1 MTQTTYLGL
10 DVHSRTIAIA
20 RLYPGSNEPAMSEI
34 ANDPTVVRKAFQREK
49 QRSGGSL
56 RCCYEAGPCGY
67 VLQRQLA
74 ELGIPCEVVAPS
86 LIPRKPGERV
96 KTDSR
101 DAAKLARLYRAGD
114 LTTIGVPTEE
124 QEAGRDL
131 VRARDDAR
139 KDRVAARHRLT
150 KFLLRHGYRFAEG
163 HNWTA
168 KFWAWVKK
176 IAFARAGEQIA
187 FDHYVDQVN
196 HLDHR
201 IDVLDTAIEQLAQSE
216 SYRDMVGKLTCLR
229 GISTLG
235 AMIIITEVYDL
246 RRFASARQLM
256 AFLGLVPSEHS
267 SGQKQRR
274 GGITKTGNG
283 HVRRML
289 VEAAWSYRHQA
300 IAPTVRQKKAFAA
313 QPPGVVDIARKASH
327 RLGKRYRHL
336 SSRNKKWP
344 AVTVAVAREMCGFLW
359 ALGQVS

>member
-1 MTQTTYLGL
+1 MTKTTFLGL

-20 RLYPGSNEPAMSEI
+20 RLAPGSREPEPSEVPNTP
-34 ANDPTVVRKAFQREK
+34 AAVRKAFLREK
-49 QRSGGSL
+49 QRAGGDL

-67 VLQRQLA
+67 VLQRQLTG
-74 ELGIPCEVVAPS
+74 LGIPCEVIAPS

-101 DAAKLARLYRAGD
+101 DAAKLARLYRSGD

-139 KDRVAARHRLT
+139 TDRMAARHRLT
-150 KFLLRHGYRFAEG
+150 KFLLRHGHRFVDG
-163 HNWTA
+163 KNWTA
-168 KFWAWVKK
+168 KFWAWVKQVSFTRL
-176 IAFARAGEQIA
+176 AEQA
-187 FDHYVDQVN
+187 TFEHYIDLVK

-201 IDVLDTAIEQLAQSE
+201 IDVLDAAIEDLAQSE
-216 SYRDMVGKLTCLR
+216 PYRETVGKLTCLR
-229 GISTLG
+229 GLKTLG

-246 RRFASARQLM
+246 RRFTTPRQLM

-267 SGQKQRR
+267 SGEKQRR

-289 VEAAWSYRHQA
+289 IEAAWSYRHRK
-300 IAPTVRQKKAFAA
+300 IDITVRQKCAFAG
-313 QPPGVVDIARKASH
+313 QSPDVVTIARKANH
-327 RLGKRYRHL
+327 RLAKRYHHL
-336 SSRNKKWP
+336 SSRNKPWP

-359 ALGQVS
+359 ALGQAS